1 MHRLN
6 LGVETEN
13 TTANIAMRTHG
24 RQTVSRQS
32 TQTRVVELESD

>member
-13 TTANIAMRTHG
+13 TAANIAMRTHG
-24 RQTVSRQS
+24 RQFYASPRKRMLLS
-32 TQTRVVELESD
+32 

>member
-13 TTANIAMRTHG
+13 TAATVCHANAW
-24 RQTVSRQS
+24 QTVLRQS